1 MTYLELAYTVREA
14 LRSSEPLYERAWRIY
29 ISYIIANGSNYG
41 AYSEIAK
48 ALYPQLFLNNREKA
62 RYRARNL
69 VKYKIRKLLSSRN
82 SSSDS
87 FRDEQIVITSN
98 HEAAPLLENKPYP
111 GLAGKFSVKG
121 EEFRTL
127 AELLKISYA
136 VLGEFGLQGKLLY
149 HAQSIVEKIVKE
161 KGPELIAKYP
171 HKTWFKKDYVKISK
185 QHAAFIYA
193 TCLNAIR
200 RTLKTNHNS
209 PPKLK
214 AVITALTGVSD
225 KELNEALREIASLV
239 IDLLA

>member
-1 MTYLELAYTVREA
+1 MAYLELAYRLREIA
-14 LRSSEPLYERAWRIY
+14 TSNEPLYEKAWKIY
-29 ISYIIANGSNYG
+29 VSYIMSYGKYG
-41 AYSEIAK
+41 ALSEIAK
-48 ALYPQLFLNNREKA
+48 RLYPGLYSFNKQ
-62 RYRARNL
+62 RAIDRAFHL
-69 VKYKIRKLLSSRN
+69 VRYKIEKLLSRN
-82 SSSDS
+82 HGSLTSLNE
-87 FRDEQIVITSN
+87 EQFFSN
-98 HEAAPLLENKPYP
+98 SNTAEILIEEKVYP

-214 AVITALTGVSD
+214 AVITALTGVGD